1 MKPPYVCPGCFIHTY
16 SNNMINRCH
25 IQKYKVLI
33 PYRMT
38 LGSKEIYINAATNY
52 AWDELPQ
59 ASINRLRDPASI
71 PDFHPQFHLKQRCMQ
86 VE

>member
-16 SNNMINRCH
+16 SNHMINICH
-25 IQKYKVLI
+25 IQQYKVLI

-38 LGSKEIYINAATNY
+38 LGSKENYINAATNY

-59 ASINRLRDPASI
+59 ASIGGEACLTTVFGIPLVSHISI
-71 PDFHPQFHLKQRCMQ
+71 LDSI
-86 VE
+86 